1 MSHWYAIKTKPKREE
16 GVGTQLKKASF
27 EVFYPKIKAITSHR
41 KIVVLNKHFTTK
53 PLFPTYLFVRT
64 NFDDPSIHRMIR
76 YTRGVNRILGN
87 VEGPQPIS
95 EIIIQ
100 TLMERTN
107 SDGLLEQEL
116 LYRKGDE
123 IIVKKGIL
131 KDLVGIVEKNL
142 SDDGR
147 VKILFK
153 WLQGTFRAEV
163 PYHDLEKVA

>member
-1 MSHWYAIKTKPKREE
+1 
-16 GVGTQLKKASF
+16 
-27 EVFYPKIKAITSHR
+27 
-41 KIVVLNKHFTTK
+41 
-53 PLFPTYLFVRT
+53 
-64 NFDDPSIHRMIR
+64 MIR

-87 VEGPQPIS
+87 AEGPQPIS

-123 IIVKKGIL
+123 IIVKRGIL

-142 SDDGR
+142 SDEGR